1 MNFQASKIREE
12 TNTSMNAM
20 LMLHSSCQGIIQSDI
35 EKVDSHWYPI
45 LSGELKSAEE
55 LVIEWRN
62 NGFLYFKSAILNTMI
77 STGNLFLDN
86 QKNLDDLYDQLKVNY
101 SNNLKAEITAQLQ
114 NLATPISN
122 ISTQMETY
130 SQKLSEFGSKMQ
142 TVHSNMESTIGQAQ
156 AEEAE
161 IRDQINEIN
170 QKITNLQNQIK
181 TDRKAIAK
189 AKEARKKGITETIF
203 GVLLAPFTL
212 GASLIL
218 AGIGVAS
225 IAEADQKISEMEKSI
240 TKYQKSI
247 VDDQVNLT
255 DDQKAV
261 SSLKGLL
268 MGLSSVL
275 SDMNL
280 ISESLQVLKVSW
292 ASLGSELAQI
302 ITKTKAAE
310 NSKDAIIGQ
319 AWFDAACLEWNSI
332 IPHTQ
337 DLNSRTIVTNRVM
350 IGGG

>member
-1 MNFQASKIREE
+1 
-12 TNTSMNAM
+12 
-20 LMLHSSCQGIIQSDI
+20 
-35 EKVDSHWYPI
+35 
-45 LSGELKSAEE
+45 
-55 LVIEWRN
+55 
-62 NGFLYFKSAILNTMI
+62 
-77 STGNLFLDN
+77 
-86 QKNLDDLYDQLKVNY
+86 
-101 SNNLKAEITAQLQ
+101 
-114 NLATPISN
+114 
-122 ISTQMETY
+122 
-130 SQKLSEFGSKMQ
+130 
-142 TVHSNMESTIGQAQ
+142 
-156 AEEAE
+156 
-161 IRDQINEIN
+161 EIN

-280 ISESLQVLKVSW
+280 ISESLQVLKV
-292 ASLGSELAQI
+292 
-302 ITKTKAAE
+302 
-310 NSKDAIIGQ
+310 
-319 AWFDAACLEWNSI
+319 
-332 IPHTQ
+332 
-337 DLNSRTIVTNRVM
+337 
-350 IGGG
+350 